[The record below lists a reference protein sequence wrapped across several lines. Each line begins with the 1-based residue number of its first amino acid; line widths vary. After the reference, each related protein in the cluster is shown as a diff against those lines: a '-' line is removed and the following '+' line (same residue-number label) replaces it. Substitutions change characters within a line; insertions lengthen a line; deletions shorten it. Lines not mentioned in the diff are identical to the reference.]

1 MCSKFSNINN
11 QLLILK
17 HDLKVSM
24 EDLVSESLSI
34 AKDFII
40 GALLEDNAKLHQ
52 MVENLGSRISVLQYD
67 SNKQDQYNRCNN
79 LDIQGRTARQF
90 GKKV

>member
-24 EDLVSESLSI
+24 EDLASESLSI